1 MFRTNT
7 NASLK
12 NLDTQVEQLA
22 LVMQNQPKD
31 AFPSDTR
38 KNLKDCM
45 TITLRSGKDLKERR
59 VERKDIKEKKHAEIG
74 EEFKQHSSETAE
86 EDKIEKMQQERKME
100 KGNLR
105 KMEEVKAYNPQVPFP
120 QRLQKA
126 NLEEYFSKFLNMFKK
141 IDINIPFSE
150 ALIKMPHYEKF
161 MKEILSRK
169 RKIAEE

>member
-38 KNLKDCM
+38 KNLNDCM

-74 EEFKQHSSETAE
+74 EEFKQHGSETAE

-100 KGNLR
+100 KGNLG
-105 KMEEVKAYNPQVPFP
+105 KMEEVKAYNPQVPFS

-126 NLEEYFSKFLNMFKK
+126 NLEE
-141 IDINIPFSE
+141 
-150 ALIKMPHYEKF
+150 
-161 MKEILSRK
+161 
-169 RKIAEE
+169 